1 MFITNADQY
10 ALVEWDDYDAHS
22 VVSVKQIASD
32 VQEFQ
37 TGDVVDVRE
46 GISKHKPTII
56 ASGMFT
62 VRIHPCGGR

>member
-1 MFITNADQY
+1 M
-10 ALVEWDDYDAHS
+10 EWVDYDSYS

-46 GISKHKPTII
+46 GISKHKATII
-56 ASGMFT
+56 ASGMVT
-62 VRIHPCGGR
+62 VRIHPCRGR